1 MGGFKGSLRDCD
13 ACVERHGRGKTRRIA
28 CYLPCVS
35 ATAAPHRTAAEYLAW
50 EREQPE
56 RHHYL
61 RGEVFAMAGGSARH
75 NALGAAVIG
84 ELRSAFR
91 GGPCRPFTSDQ
102 RVAVREGEHYVYPDV
117 TVVCGRLELAAGTKD
132 TITNPTVVVEV
143 LSKTTEAYD
152 RGAKWD
158 GYRQLPSVT
167 DYLLVSQSSARIEHY
182 ERGEGEWHYR
192 VAVAGGRVTLTNGA
206 VLEVDAVFRGVF
218 ELEGD
223 E

>member
-1 MGGFKGSLRDCD
+1 M
-13 ACVERHGRGKTRRIA
+13 
-28 CYLPCVS
+28 
-35 ATAAPHRTAAEYLAW
+35 TAAEYLAW

-84 ELRSAFR
+84 ELSRAFR

-132 TITNPTVVVEV
+132 TVINPTVVVEV
-143 LSKTTEAYD
+143 LSKATEAYD

-158 GYRQLPSVT
+158 GYRQIPALT
-167 DYLLVSQSSARIEHY
+167 DYLLVSQSSPHIEHY
-182 ERGEGEWHYR
+182 QRGEGEWHYR

-218 ELEGD
+218 ELAGD

>member
-1 MGGFKGSLRDCD
+1 M
-13 ACVERHGRGKTRRIA
+13 
-28 CYLPCVS
+28 
-35 ATAAPHRTAAEYLAW
+35 TAAEYLAW

-56 RHHYL
+56 RHHYV
-61 RGEVFAMAGGSARH
+61 RGEVFAMAAGSARH
-75 NALGAAVIG
+75 NALGARVIAR
-84 ELRSAFR
+84 LDAAF
-91 GGPCRPFTSDQ
+91 GDGPCRAFTLDQ

-132 TITNPTVVVEV
+132 TLVNPSVLVEV
-143 LSKTTEAYD
+143 LSKGTASYD

-158 GYRQLPSVT
+158 DYLQLPSLT
-167 DYLLVSQSSARIEHY
+167 DYLLVSQSSARIEHFQ
-182 ERGEGEWHYR
+182 RDDGEWRYR
-192 VAVAGGRVTLTNGA
+192 VALAGGRVTLTNGA

>member
-1 MGGFKGSLRDCD
+1 MS
-13 ACVERHGRGKTRRIA
+13 
-28 CYLPCVS
+28 
-35 ATAAPHRTAAEYLAW
+35 AAEYLAW

-75 NALGAAVIG
+75 NALGAAVIM
-84 ELRSAFR
+84 ELGLAFR

-102 RVAVREGEHYVYPDV
+102 RVAIREGEHYVYPDV
-117 TVVCGRLELAAGTKD
+117 TVVCGSLEFAAGTRD
-132 TITNPTVVVEV
+132 TLVNPTVVVEV
-143 LSKTTEAYD
+143 LSRSTEAYD

-158 GYRQLPSVT
+158 DYRQLPSVT
-167 DYLLVSQSSARIEHY
+167 DYLLVSQTAPRIEHFQ
-182 ERGEGEWHYR
+182 RGDGEWHYR
-192 VAVAGGRVTLTNGA
+192 VAVPGGRVTLTNGA

-218 ELEGD
+218 DLEG